1 MPRGKRDA
9 PPGMA
14 PFRNPFIPRLQY
26 TNRMVKHTLAEW
38 FQTPLGAYVMARE
51 QAYFDEVAADIF
63 GFNAMQFGLPTHDFL
78 RTNRMPFKFNVAPE
92 SGGTLRAAGEALPV
106 ATQSMDLVVLPHV
119 LEFAA
124 EPHQI
129 LREVD
134 RVMMPEGRLIIVG
147 FNPWSLWGLRQAFN
161 FREDSLP
168 WNGRFISLVRL
179 KDWLSLLGFDV
190 SAGRLACYSPP
201 FVAEKWLTRFDFIEH
216 AGDRWWGVAGG
227 VYMLQAI
234 KRVQGMRLITP
245 KWATRPARPSM
256 AQAAQRAARVS
267 TGLPD
272 NVIPLRKE

>member
-1 MPRGKRDA
+1 M
-9 PPGMA
+9 
-14 PFRNPFIPRLQY
+14 RLQY
-26 TNRMVKHTLAEW
+26 TNRMLNQTLAEW
-38 FQTPLGAYVMARE
+38 FESPLGAYVMARE
-51 QAYFDEVAADIF
+51 QAYFNEVVADIF
-63 GFNAMQFGLPTHDFL
+63 GFNAMQIGLPAYDFL
-78 RTNRMPFKFNVAPE
+78 RTSRMPLKFSAGSE
-92 SGGTLRAAGEALPV
+92 LGASLRAAGEALPI
-106 ATQSMDLVVLPHV
+106 ATQSMDLVILPHV

-129 LREVD
+129 LREID

-147 FNPWSLWGLRQAFN
+147 FNPWSLWGMRQAFN
-161 FREDSLP
+161 FQDNAMP
-168 WNGRFISLVRL
+168 WRGRFISLVRL

-190 SAGRLACYSPP
+190 SAGRLSCYAPP
-201 FVAEKWLTRFDFIEH
+201 FITEKWLTRFDFMEL

-256 AQAAQRAARVS
+256 AQATQRAARVS

>member
-1 MPRGKRDA
+1 MPRGKLDA
-9 PPGMA
+9 LAGMA
-14 PFRNPFIPRLQY
+14 RFQNPFLPRLQY
-26 TNRMVKHTLAEW
+26 TNRMVKHTLTEW
-38 FQTPLGAYVMARE
+38 FQSPLGAYVMARE
-51 QAYFDEVAADIF
+51 QAYFDEVVADIF
-63 GFNAMQFGLPTHDFL
+63 GFNAMQFGLPAHDFL
-78 RTNRMPFKFNVAPE
+78 RASRMPLKFSVAPE
-92 SGGTLRAAGEALPV
+92 SGGILRATGEALPV
-106 ATQSMDLVVLPHV
+106 ATQSMDLVILPHV

-147 FNPWSLWGLRQAFN
+147 FNPWSLWGLRQAFSFEEN
-161 FREDSLP
+161 SLP
-168 WNGRFISLVRL
+168 WNGRFVSLVRL

-190 SAGRLACYSPP
+190 SAGRLTCYSPP
-201 FVAEKWLTRFDFIEH
+201 FVAEKWLTRFDFMER

-245 KWATRPARPSM
+245 KWATRPARASM
-256 AQAAQRAARVS
+256 AQAAQPAARVS

>member
-1 MPRGKRDA
+1 MPRSAPDA
-9 PPGMA
+9 APGNVYSHN
-14 PFRNPFIPRLQY
+14 RISSRLQY
-26 TNRMVKHTLAEW
+26 TIPMVKHTLTEW
-38 FQTPLGAYVMARE
+38 FQSPLGAYVMARE
-51 QAYFDEVAADIF
+51 QAYFDEVVADIF
-63 GFNAMQFGLPTHDFL
+63 GFNAMQFGLPAHDFL
-78 RTNRMPFKFNVAPE
+78 RASRMPLKFSVAPE
-92 SGGTLRAAGEALPV
+92 SGGILRAMGEALPV
-106 ATQSMDLVVLPHV
+106 ATQSMDLVILPHV

-124 EPHQI
+124 EPHPI

-147 FNPWSLWGLRQAFN
+147 FNPWSLWGLRQAFS
-161 FREDSLP
+161 FAEDSLP
-168 WNGRFISLVRL
+168 WSGRFISLVRL

-190 SAGRLACYSPP
+190 SAGRLTCYSPP
-201 FVAEKWLTRFDFIEH
+201 FVAEKWLTRFDFMER

-245 KWATRPARPSM
+245 KWATRPARASM

-272 NVIPLRKE
+272 NVIPLRK

>member
-1 MPRGKRDA
+1 
-9 PPGMA
+9 
-14 PFRNPFIPRLQY
+14 
-26 TNRMVKHTLAEW
+26 MVNHNLKDW
-38 FQTPLGAYVMARE
+38 FETPLGAYVAQHE
-51 QAYFDEVAADIF
+51 QSYFDAVVADIF
-63 GFNAMQFGLPTHDFL
+63 GFNALQYGMTEHDFL
-78 RTNRMPFKFNVAPE
+78 RTSRMQFKFGAGNGASAKV
-92 SGGTLRAAGEALPV
+92 RAVGDALPV

-119 LEFAA
+119 LEFAD

-147 FNPWSLWGLRQAFN
+147 FNPWSLWGLRQTFSVPDGAYPWCGN
-161 FREDSLP
+161 FV
-168 WNGRFISLVRL
+168 SLVRL

-201 FVAEKWLTRFDFIEH
+201 FVKAKWVTRFDFMEQ

-245 KWATRPARPSM
+245 KWAARPAAKRM
-256 AQAAQRAARVS
+256 AQAAQRAARVGA
-267 TGLPD
+267 TMPD
-272 NVIPLRKE
+272 NVTPLRKE

>member
-1 MPRGKRDA
+1 M
-9 PPGMA
+9 M
-14 PFRNPFIPRLQY
+14 N
-26 TNRMVKHTLAEW
+26 HTLSEW
-38 FQTPLGAYVMARE
+38 FQGPLGAYVMARE
-51 QAYFDEVAADIF
+51 QAYFDEIVADIF
-63 GFNAMQFGLPTHDFL
+63 GFNALQFGLPAYDFL
-78 RTNRMPFKFNVAPE
+78 RASRMPFKFSAGLEPGV
-92 SGGTLRAAGEALPV
+92 TLRAAGEALPV

-119 LEFAA
+119 LEFAS

-147 FNPWSLWGLRQAFN
+147 FNPWSLWGLRQAFSSQ
-161 FREDSLP
+161 EGSLP
-168 WNGRFISLVRL
+168 WNGRFVSLVRL

-190 SAGRLACYSPP
+190 SAGRLTCYSPP
-201 FVAEKWLTRFDFIEH
+201 FVNEKWLTRFDFMER

-245 KWATRPARPSM
+245 KWATRPARQSM
-256 AQAAQRAARVS
+256 AQAAQRAARVT
-267 TGLPD
+267 TGLSD